1 MSNTNI
7 IVVEQ
12 APIIRYSLLA
22 QISTQVKDKIESLN
36 IDTLEPSEETLKT
49 IKDTRSDLSKEFK
62 TLEEQRKMVK
72 EIVLKDYNEFEDNY
86 KRLIADQF
94 KTADAKL
101 KTLVDAV
108 EDKILTAKVDGL
120 KAYFKENNVFEF
132 ISFEH
137 MGLHIIKSKS
147 DKAIKEEIDAY
158 LSSVNDALNTID
170 TLINKER
177 VLAKFEIYRD
187 LNRAISEVNIEIQ
200 REEAIKAKNE
210 AIKAQQEATI
220 AKNAQ
225 VEQPKKEIPVEVVY
239 APKEEVTAIK
249 EEVFQC
255 TFTVYA
261 TKAQLSKMKQ
271 FLKDE
276 GISYE

>member
-1 MSNTNI
+1 MSNTSI

-12 APIIRYSLLA
+12 TPIIRYSLLA
-22 QISTQVKDKIESLN
+22 EISTQVKDKIESLN

-49 IKDTRSDLSKEFK
+49 IKDTRSDLNKEFK

-72 EIVLKDYNEFEDNY
+72 DIVLKDYNEFEDVY
-86 KRLIADQF
+86 KRSIADLF

-120 KAYFKENNVFEF
+120 KAYFNENNVFEF
-132 ISFEH
+132 VSFEN
-137 MGLHIIKSKS
+137 MGLHIIKSKT

-170 TLINKER
+170 TLPNKER

-210 AIKAQQEATI
+210 AIKAQP
-220 AKNAQ
+220 
-225 VEQPKKEIPVEVVY
+225 VEQPKKEIPVEVIYV
-239 APKEEVTAIK
+239 PKDEVSTIK
-249 EEVFQC
+249 EDEIFQC
-255 TFTVYA
+255 TFTVFA
-261 TKAQLSKMKQ
+261 TKEQLKRMKQ
-271 FLKDE
+271 FMKDE

>member
-101 KTLVDAV
+101 KTLVDSV
-108 EDKILTAKVDGL
+108 EDGILSKKIDGL
-120 KAYFKENNVFEF
+120 KAYFDEQNAYDFLRFEDL
-132 ISFEH
+132 
-137 MGLHIIKSKS
+137 GLHIIKSKS
-147 DKAIKEEIDAY
+147 DKSIKEEIDTFIMQVAAN
-158 LSSVNDALNTID
+158 LMTID
-170 TLINKER
+170 TLPNKER
-177 VLAKFEIYRD
+177 ILAKYHMTKD
-187 LNRAISEVNIEIQ
+187 LNLSISQVNLEIQ
-200 REEAIKAKNE
+200 REEAIKS
-210 AIKAQQEATI
+210 QQEAR
-220 AKNAQ
+220 KVQ
-225 VEQPKKEIPVEVVY
+225 QEQTPAPVV
-239 APKEEVTAIK
+239 APKIEAPIVEED
-249 EEVFQC
+249 EVLQC
-255 TFTVYA
+255 TFTVFA
-261 TKAQLSKMKQ
+261 TKEQLKRMKQ

-276 GISYE
+276 GIKYE

>member
-101 KTLVDAV
+101 KTLVDSV
-108 EDKILTAKVDGL
+108 EDGILSKKIYGL
-120 KAYFKENNVFEF
+120 KAYFDEQNAYDFLRFEDL
-132 ISFEH
+132 
-137 MGLHIIKSKS
+137 GLHIIKSKS
-147 DKAIKEEIDAY
+147 DKSIKEEIDAY
-158 LSSVNDALNTID
+158 IVQVAANLDTIE
-170 TLINKER
+170 TLQNKER
-177 VLAKFEIYRD
+177 ILAKYHMTKD
-187 LNRAISEVNIEIQ
+187 LNLSISQVNLEIQ
-200 REEAIKAKNE
+200 REE